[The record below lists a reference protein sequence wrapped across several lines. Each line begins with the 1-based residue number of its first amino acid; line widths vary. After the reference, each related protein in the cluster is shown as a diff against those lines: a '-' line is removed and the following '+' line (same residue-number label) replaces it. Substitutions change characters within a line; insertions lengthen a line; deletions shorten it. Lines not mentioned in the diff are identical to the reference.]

1 MAVEKLGEHGA
12 QDHAAIVA
20 KINELVDAVN
30 QLGQALEA
38 NGAIWGD
45 VPRPDGWKWE

>member
-1 MAVEKLGEHGA
+1 MAVEKLGSGSGQAH
-12 QDHAAIVA
+12 DAIVA

-30 QLGQALEA
+30 LLGQALKA

>member
-1 MAVEKLGEHGA
+1 MAVEKLSGGSEHA
-12 QDHAAIVA
+12 HPAVVA
-20 KINELVDAVN
+20 KLNELVDAVN
-30 QLGQALEA
+30 LLGQALEA